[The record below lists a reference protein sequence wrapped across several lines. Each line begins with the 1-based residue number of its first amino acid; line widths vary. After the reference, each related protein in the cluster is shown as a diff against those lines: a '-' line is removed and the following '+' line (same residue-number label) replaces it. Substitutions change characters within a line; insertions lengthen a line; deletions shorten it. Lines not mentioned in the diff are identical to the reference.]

1 MDPSLHFLLAH
12 HFQCSNWMIQGSN
25 SNSKDDG
32 VPWSFVFPKISYL
45 LSAFE
50 GSSGSSAK
58 CGLWGCLRHNTL
70 FLHFLRVS
78 MNSLHCGST
87 GTLLMRWQG
96 TVDTDI
102 TYLLMQMPLV
112 PLEPP

>member
-1 MDPSLHFLLAH
+1 
-12 HFQCSNWMIQGSN
+12 MIQGSN
-25 SNSKDDG
+25 TNSKDDG
-32 VPWSFVFPKISYL
+32 VPWSFVFPKTSYL

-50 GSSGSSAK
+50 ASSGSSAK
-58 CGLWGCLRHNTL
+58 CGLLGCLRHNTL
-70 FLHFLRVS
+70 ILHFLRVS
-78 MNSLHCGST
+78 MNSLHCEST

-102 TYLLMQMPLV
+102 MYLLTQMPLV